1 MQQPYCPCRVGG
13 SMHFANLTRVLSGV
27 VFVLCL
33 GIALAILTL
42 GFLPLSMGI
51 GLAAIA
57 VREILSSGPN
67 ESAIK
72 IMRLLSPPRLDRLR
86 ARQFVS
92 RLQAQL
98 PSRAFRSV
106 VVPAARR

>member
-1 MQQPYCPCRVGG
+1 
-13 SMHFANLTRVLSGV
+13 MHFANLTRVLSGV

-67 ESAIK
+67 ESAIR
-72 IMRLLSPPRLDRLR
+72 ITRVLSPSRLARLR

-98 PSRAFRSV
+98 PSRTLRSA